1 MINKI
6 TKSGVIAVVRNLNYK
21 QTLHVVESLV
31 KGGITGIEITVSSNN
46 AFDSI
51 KDAKKQFGKEAI
63 IGAGT
68 VLDGETARKAIE
80 KGAEFIFAPSLNKET
95 IQVSNRYGKIAIPGV
110 LTPTEI
116 VKAYEWGADAV
127 KIFPASALWPTF
139 IKDIKT
145 PLDYISIVPTGG
157 ITLDNVSEYI
167 QAGAMAVGIGGSLIN
182 KQIIHERRWQE
193 ITNIAEL
200 YTNKVSLARE
210 NM

>member
-127 KIFPASALWPTF
+127 KIFPASALGPKF